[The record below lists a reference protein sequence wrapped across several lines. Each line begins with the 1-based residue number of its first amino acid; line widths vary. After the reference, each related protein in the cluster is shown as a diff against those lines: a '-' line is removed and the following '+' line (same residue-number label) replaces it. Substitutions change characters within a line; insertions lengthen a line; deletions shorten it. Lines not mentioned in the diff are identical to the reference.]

1 MTPGDPSNELKTD
14 PQERPRKGQKI
25 LELIFPDRPQLNK
38 KCRENHP
45 KQQHEYSEK
54 SLRHKKPQI
63 SEAASLPAFVPGL
76 QDHGT
81 FEITA
86 ERHEQLHV
94 IPTESYEH
102 RDFVEARRNFRMVFQ
117 PQPWLGIFP
126 GWAHNTKIKI
136 RFFLY
141 WMRALV
147 TRPAGAPNLLGRRRQ
162 HKTVGWL

>member
-1 MTPGDPSNELKTD
+1 MKITP
-14 PQERPRKGQKI
+14 
-25 LELIFPDRPQLNK
+25 NK
-38 KCRENHP
+38 NINNP
-45 KQQHEYSEK
+45 KNRSEI
-54 SLRHKKPQI
+54 KKQQI

-117 PQPWLGIFP
+117 PQAWLGIFP
-126 GWAHNTKIKI
+126 GGHIIQEVKSYIVYT
-136 RFFLY
+136 
-141 WMRALV
+141 
-147 TRPAGAPNLLGRRRQ
+147 G
-162 HKTVGWL
+162 